1 MKRNGAFDQKRQ
13 KFRHARFGKKWK
25 FWLIL
30 SRIQDMVPF
39 TMLMVRAFSETSQML
54 PYAKDLE
61 SLTSKLNIAK
71 SKESLQ
77 NAKARIDPSIPDINF
92 LGMLSM
98 HS

>member
-1 MKRNGAFDQKRQ
+1 
-13 KFRHARFGKKWK
+13 
-25 FWLIL
+25 
-30 SRIQDMVPF
+30 MVPF
-39 TMLMVRAFSETSQML
+39 TMLMVRAFSETPQML

-98 HS
+98 HSQGVYFIQCRFSSTKRYPKLRFQL